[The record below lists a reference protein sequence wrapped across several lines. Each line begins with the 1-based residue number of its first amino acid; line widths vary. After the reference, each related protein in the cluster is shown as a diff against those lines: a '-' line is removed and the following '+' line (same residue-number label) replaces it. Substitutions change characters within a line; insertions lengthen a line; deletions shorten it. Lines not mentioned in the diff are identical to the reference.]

1 MKIADFSDKL
11 ALVLK
16 ALVMSRTALAA
27 GLNVDKSL
35 VGRWVAGS
43 VHPSEHNLALLTRF
57 IAERID
63 GFTML
68 DWERSLSDF
77 AERIGVDPPERA
89 AADPGGMLD
98 VIPAPLYEEAARNTR
113 LRGAAYEG
121 IWKGTRAS
129 NDLPGRFVHDICI
142 IQRRPDGL
150 IRFCVGVEG
159 VRYEGLSLLLQNQLY
174 SMAADMEHGCLMF
187 SVFNG
192 VARQKPEV
200 LDGINLATL
209 RDAGASPAASPSIL
223 HRIADLTGDAEQDEA
238 RFEAE
243 IAALEPLAPEGS
255 ISPELAAH
263 LTTHVMDGAPG
274 IMRLLFGR
282 SMARG
287 SRLDQN
293 GGVSA

>member
-11 ALVLK
+11 TLMLK
-16 ALVMSRTALAA
+16 ALSLSRTALAA

-43 VHPSEHNLALLTRF
+43 VHPSEHNLALLSRYVG
-57 IAERID
+57 ERVE
-63 GFTML
+63 GFTL
-68 DWERSLSDF
+68 IDWERSLSDF
-77 AERIGVDPPERA
+77 AARIGVEPPA
-89 AADPGGMLD
+89 GAADDPAAMID
-98 VIPAPLYEEAARNTR
+98 VIPAPLYEEAVRNTA

-142 IQRRPDGL
+142 IQRRADGL

-159 VRYEGLSLLLQNQLY
+159 VRYEGLSLLLQSQLY
-174 SMAADMEHGCLMF
+174 SMAADLDAGCLMF
-187 SVFNG
+187 SIFNG
-192 VARQKPEV
+192 VARQKPEM

-209 RDAGASPAASPSIL
+209 RDAGASPSASPSIL
-223 HRIADLTGDAEQDEA
+223 QRVADLTGNGETDEA

-243 IAALEPLAPEGS
+243 IAALVPLAPEGS
-255 ISPELAAH
+255 VPADLAAH

-274 IMRLLFGR
+274 VMRLLFGR

-287 SRLDQN
+287 SRLD
-293 GGVSA
+293 GDRSVPA